1 MSDTNQSSNVLGFTN
16 PAQGGSVDQLYLF
29 FFLRLLDKF
38 YDGIDPKNRNLIDV
52 RVGVLVAML
61 PDKAAREGIWKE
73 YLAMKEADPD
83 NVTNAAIYTIGSCVE
98 YLATVMDLTKVSWMG
113 FV

>member
-1 MSDTNQSSNVLGFTN
+1 MTESNNTLSFTN

-38 YDGIDPKNRNLIDV
+38 FDGIDPKNRGLTDI
-52 RVGVLVAML
+52 RIGVLVAML
-61 PDKAAREGIWKE
+61 PDRTAREHIWSE
-73 YLAMKEADPD
+73 YLKMKEEVPE
-83 NVTNAAIYTIGSCVE
+83 NLTSAAIYTIGSCVE
-98 YLATVMDLTKVSWMG
+98 YLSTVMDLTKVSWTG